1 MGSSTEVDPQL
12 EEFHLIAEVDEL
24 KKAAI
29 ARDER
34 VERLSRENTDLK
46 KAKNERDELKRRLEE
61 VGRMSARDIVPPQ
74 WMATKRSRSAHHATP
89 TLLLT
94 DTHFD
99 EVTRPEQIDWI
110 NAYNRKIAVK
120 RLNKCIESTVEVA
133 REYFQG
139 LTYDGFLLMLGGD
152 ILSGII
158 HQELRETNECP
169 ILVSVD
175 FWEDQLAAAIE
186 RLATEFGKLHIACTY
201 GNHGRQSFKPIAKNR
216 AWDTYEWLM
225 YTHLAKH
232 FKESKNIT
240 WQVPDVPDCHIKSYS
255 IRYLLTHGDQFKGGT
270 GIAAA
275 LSPLL
280 LGSTRKSRRQLAAG
294 RPYDVMVMGH
304 WHSHMWLPGRG
315 IIAGGT
321 LGGYNEYA
329 YLNNFEPEPA
339 NQAMWLA
346 TPEHGITFPVQ
357 IYVQDRKTEGW

>member
-1 MGSSTEVDPQL
+1 
-12 EEFHLIAEVDEL
+12 
-24 KKAAI
+24 
-29 ARDER
+29 
-34 VERLSRENTDLK
+34 
-46 KAKNERDELKRRLEE
+46 
-61 VGRMSARDIVPPQ
+61 
-74 WMATKRSRSAHHATP
+74 
-89 TLLLT
+89 
-94 DTHFD
+94 
-99 EVTRPEQIDWI
+99 
-110 NAYNRKIAVK
+110 
-120 RLNKCIESTVEVA
+120 
-133 REYFQG
+133 
-139 LTYDGFLLMLGGD
+139 MLGGD

-201 GNHGRQSFKPIAKNR
+201 GNHGRQSMKPIAKNR

-232 FKESKNIT
+232 FAASKNIT
-240 WQVPDVPDCHIKSYS
+240 WQVPDAPDCHVKSYN

-280 LGSTRKSRRQLAAG
+280 LGSNRKSRRQLAAG

-304 WHSHMWLPGRG
+304 WHQHMWLPSRG
-315 IIAGGT
+315 IIVGGS

-329 YLNNFEPEPA
+329 YLNNFDPEPA

-357 IYVQDRKTEGW
+357 IYVQDRKAEGW